1 MVDVAFEKKG
11 KMTKQELQIHMIR
24 EMNFFHPS
32 SEEGPAT
39 SSRLAETASK
49 NQVTSGVVAAVGS
62 AAAADAAGAGA
73 GVGAAPATATTE
85 PDVVLSRTAE
95 KDVEMER
102 ARKEAQR
109 KAQEARG
116 AAALAN
122 LARKADAGGSGS
134 GSGTTAPADG
144 DDCELPAATR
154 DAIEAQF
161 AAMEGV
167 MLRRVTE
174 HMQRLLAPIESRLAA
189 MEAWQ
194 KTVESE
200 RR

>member
-1 MVDVAFEKKG
+1 
-11 KMTKQELQIHMIR
+11 
-24 EMNFFHPS
+24 
-32 SEEGPAT
+32 
-39 SSRLAETASK
+39 
-49 NQVTSGVVAAVGS
+49 
-62 AAAADAAGAGA
+62 
-73 GVGAAPATATTE
+73 
-85 PDVVLSRTAE
+85 
-95 KDVEMER
+95 MER

-134 GSGTTAPADG
+134 GSGTGTTAPADG